1 MGWSIGFGVGPI
13 RYRARLT
20 GGRRRRRRRPA
31 RRRPAARRQTTRRT
45 RARSTTTSVPA
56 GGVPTWVKVLGVL
69 VVLGVVV
76 QFWYVFVALAVLG
89 GIGYLIWRSQN
100 TKMAQVEAA
109 KNAQRVAE
117 LQARQQAY
125 SYLTPEDAAG
135 LRAHL

>member
-1 MGWSIGFGVGPI
+1 
-13 RYRARLT
+13 
-20 GGRRRRRRRPA
+20 
-31 RRRPAARRQTTRRT
+31 
-45 RARSTTTSVPA
+45 
-56 GGVPTWVKVLGVL
+56 VPTWVKVLGVL

-125 SYLTPEDAAG
+125 SYLTPEDAAW